1 MRRVAVAVVFLTLL
15 SGVVVGAHLYI
26 VQRLVDEP
34 GLPEPWRGWAV
45 AAVVLLA
52 ASLVLQPI
60 SERLLRPRVSRL
72 LAWPAAL
79 WMGFAFL
86 LLILLAA
93 TDLILGLGGAAAWA
107 AGAEAPDPVAAA
119 RTRAGAVLLVALL
132 AGAAGMRGAL
142 RPPRV
147 RRVEILLARWPRV
160 LDGLRIVQIS
170 DIHIGPLLDGAFAR
184 ALTERVNA
192 LQPDLV
198 AVTGDLVDG
207 SVRSVGDQVE
217 PFADLRARH
226 GVFFVT
232 GNHDHYSGAR
242 SWVGRVQELGMRPLR
257 NEHVAIEHGDGV
269 FDLAGVDDHH
279 GSWVSPDGGEDL
291 DAALSER
298 DPARACVLLAH
309 DPSTFK
315 RAAGRVDL
323 QLSGHTHG
331 GQIWPFKYLVKLAVP
346 FVAGLYERDGS
357 RLYVSCGT
365 GFWGPPMR
373 IGAPAEITEIT
384 LRAGAEA

>member
-1 MRRVAVAVVFLTLL
+1 MRRAAAAAVFLTLF
-15 SGVVVGAHLYI
+15 SGVLVGGHYYI
-26 VQRLVDEP
+26 VQRLVEEP
-34 GLPEPWRGWAV
+34 GLPGPWRGLAVGFVVLMAV
-45 AAVVLLA
+45 A
-52 ASLVLQPI
+52 LVAQPI
-60 SERLLRPRVSRL
+60 SERLLRPPVSRV
-72 LAWPAAL
+72 LAWPAAI

-86 LLILLAA
+86 LLILLFA
-93 TDLILGLGGAAAWA
+93 TDVVLGLGGAAAWA
-107 AGAEAPDPVAAA
+107 AGADAPDPVAAA

-132 AGAAGMRGAL
+132 GGAIGLRGGL

-147 RRVEILLARWPRV
+147 RTLEVALARWPRA
-160 LDGLRIVQIS
+160 LDGFRIVQIS
-170 DIHIGPLLDGAFAR
+170 DIHIGPLLDGGFAR
-184 ALTERVNA
+184 QLTERINA
-192 LQPDLV
+192 LEPDLV

-207 SVRSVGDQVE
+207 SVHSVGDQVE
-217 PFADLRARH
+217 PFADLRTRH

-242 SWVGRVQELGMRPLR
+242 SWVERVTQLGMRPLR
-257 NEHVAIEHGDGV
+257 NECVAIEHEGGA

-279 GSWVSPDGGEDL
+279 GSWITPDGGEDL
-291 DAALSER
+291 DAALGGR
-298 DPARACVLLAH
+298 DSSRACVLLAH

-331 GQIWPFKYLVKLAVP
+331 GQIWPFKYMVKLAVP
-346 FVAGLYERDGS
+346 FVAGLYERAGS

-384 LRAGAEA
+384 LRAGGEA